1 MKVID
6 YALVIYVVIITILG
20 AAFFIYPNP
29 MSFEVSRNILG
40 VAMIFI
46 YLLIMI
52 IVILIKRRDKQ
63 NTSKTKKSQT

>member
-40 VAMIFI
+40 VVMIFI
-46 YLLIMI
+46 GIGIMI
-52 IVILIKRRDKQ
+52 IVVILTERR
-63 NTSKTKKSQT
+63 NH